1 MGFLVSNDATIN
13 GNVTVTSSNPA
24 ISVDGKLTIDGD
36 VTATATNNNPAIEC
50 GTVTIVSGTWIVECT
65 GGGTIPAISVTD
77 EINIPETHE
86 VCEPFGGTVGL
97 CNIENPDGSPASR
110 VVIAPAAV
118 ILAEDED
125 NSTVLDKW
133 NGLETSVRLQR
144 TLLTGGWNTFAAPF
158 DITDLEGTFGDD
170 VKVKQLTASSLS
182 NGELTLS
189 FEEADEITAGAPYL
203 IKVDDEVDLSS
214 FRFWNVGV
222 TDETVPTETDA
233 VDFVPFAPT

>member
-24 ISVDGKLTIDGD
+24 ISVDGK
-36 VTATATNNNPAIEC
+36 
-50 GTVTIVSGTWIVECT
+50 
-65 GGGTIPAISVTD
+65 
-77 EINIPETHE
+77 H
-86 VCEPFGGTVGL
+86 
-97 CNIENPDGSPASR
+97 IENPDGSPASR

-158 DITDLEGTFGDD
+158 DIPDLEGTFGDD